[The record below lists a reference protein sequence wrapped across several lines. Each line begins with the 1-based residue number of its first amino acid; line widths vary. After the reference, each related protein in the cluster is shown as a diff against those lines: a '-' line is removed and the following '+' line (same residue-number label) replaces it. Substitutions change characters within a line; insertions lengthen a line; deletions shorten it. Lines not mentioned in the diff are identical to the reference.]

1 MPDDGCT
8 RDVVKTIR
16 YTWSVGQQCR
26 EERTRGGRGSGKKRR
41 KERKE
46 KHKRRAD
53 SWQWHCL
60 VFGSSGEG
68 GIYPSKQCIVSRTP
82 GPDGADTLTEHA

>member
-1 MPDDGCT
+1 MPDDGHT

-16 YTWSVGQQCR
+16 YTWSIGQQFR
-26 EERTRGGRGSGKKRR
+26 KEKRGQGEKGGSAKMRR
-41 KERKE
+41 KEQKG

-53 SWQWHCL
+53 SWQWQCL

-68 GIYPSKQCIVSRTP
+68 GFLPANS
-82 GPDGADTLTEHA
+82 AL